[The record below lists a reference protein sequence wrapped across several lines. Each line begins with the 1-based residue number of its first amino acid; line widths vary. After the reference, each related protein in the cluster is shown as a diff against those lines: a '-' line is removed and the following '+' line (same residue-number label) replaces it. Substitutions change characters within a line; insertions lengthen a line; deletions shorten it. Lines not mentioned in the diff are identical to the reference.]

1 VLYPNDKLP
10 APVICSELID
20 DIPSCSVEVVRGS
33 DRFLALHIK
42 KCPAF
47 FVLWKA
53 GQNHVFLGGNP

>member
-1 VLYPNDKLP
+1 MLNTDGKLP
-10 APVICSELID
+10 APVICSELVN
-20 DIPSCSVEVVRGS
+20 DIPAGSIEVVRSGE
-33 DRFLALHIK
+33 RLLALHIK